1 MDHYVGGAIFSKTQ
15 HCPSLI
21 ERSYAMS
28 NERKQI
34 HPLNLNPK
42 LSCTLFS
49 DFILSDV
56 VIML

>member
-1 MDHYVGGAIFSKTQ
+1 MDHYVGGAIFAKTH

-21 ERSYAMS
+21 RTSYAMS
-28 NERKQI
+28 NEKAT

-49 DFILSDV
+49 DF
-56 VIML
+56 MYFK